1 MDNAYGLGK
10 PDAVWKGVMAYT
22 VYASSL
28 KKLDGTLGIAETEDI
43 MQRPLAFTATKV

>member
-22 VYASSL
+22 VYTSSL
-28 KKLDGTLGIAETEDI
+28 KKLDGTDWDIATEDTDA
-43 MQRPLAFTATKV
+43 L